1 MPAQDH
7 DATRLAIEQRVV
19 VGLAAFLGPFLSG
32 NAGYDVG
39 KSGIL
44 NHLSLIA
51 IRQNNANLSS
61 GAV

>member
-32 NAGYDVG
+32 NAAMMSAKV
-39 KSGIL
+39 
-44 NHLSLIA
+44 
-51 IRQNNANLSS
+51 
-61 GAV
+61 VF